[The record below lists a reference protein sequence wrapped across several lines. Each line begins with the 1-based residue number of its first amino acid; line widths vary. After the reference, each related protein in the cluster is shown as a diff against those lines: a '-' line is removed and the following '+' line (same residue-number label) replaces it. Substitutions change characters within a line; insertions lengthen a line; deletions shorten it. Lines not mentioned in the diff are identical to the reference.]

1 MHFVLL
7 HSSSHSLKM
16 TQNVSF
22 EFSSQ
27 KWFSI
32 CQIFECSFQISGNC
46 SCWFFG
52 WKIAFKKETFFS
64 DFQTLWYYLVF
75 GSSSNPILVCDQLDQ
90 FGLVKKYCFVQR
102 CSSILVS
109 RQGQSFRCQQFSYHR
124 YHSSSGS
131 IMQNAYGILHIEK
144 RFWIFGLGLFENN
157 SIEFLDV

>member
-1 MHFVLL
+1 MRPSCNKQQKMAQIKKFPNFRPKLPL
-7 HSSSHSLKM
+7 SSS
-16 TQNVSF
+16 
-22 EFSSQ
+22 
-27 KWFSI
+27 
-32 CQIFECSFQISGNC
+32 C
-46 SCWFFG
+46 
-52 WKIAFKKETFFS
+52 
-64 DFQTLWYYLVF
+64 TLYYCTVHTVWNYLVF
-75 GSSSNPILVCDQLDQ
+75 GSGSNPILVCDQLDQ

-157 SIEFLDV
+157 SIEFFGV